1 VDGINT
7 IARKSS
13 SSRLWLTVLGE
24 AVLPSKSNVVTLGVV
39 PEPLRDPADDETDE
53 ASAVVSSDKAGK
65 EEEGE

>member
-1 VDGINT
+1 
-7 IARKSS
+7 
-13 SSRLWLTVLGE
+13 LWLTVLGE

-53 ASAVVSSDKAGK
+53 ASAVVTSDKAGT